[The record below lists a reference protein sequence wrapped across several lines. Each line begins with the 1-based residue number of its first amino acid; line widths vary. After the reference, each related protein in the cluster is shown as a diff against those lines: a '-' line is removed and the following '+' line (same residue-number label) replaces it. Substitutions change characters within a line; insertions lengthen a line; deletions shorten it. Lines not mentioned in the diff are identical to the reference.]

1 MNDYSNLL
9 GMDIQSEAFEAT
21 SRPMSS
27 RNAPSPILGMPS
39 RKDWEERLASLRA
52 ELEELDQDIFEEES
66 LACRSRSRLR
76 DSREEIL
83 TRITDLT
90 WLLST
95 SER

>member
-1 MNDYSNLL
+1 MNDDSNLL
-9 GMDIQSEAFEAT
+9 CMNIQSEAPCRPLSAMEA
-21 SRPMSS
+21 S
-27 RNAPSPILGMPS
+27 SPILGRPS

-95 SER
+95 SKR

>member
-9 GMDIQSEAFEAT
+9 SIDIQSEAIEAT
-21 SRPMSS
+21 SRPMTS
-27 RNAPSPILGMPS
+27 RDAPSPTLGRPS
-39 RKDWEERLASLRA
+39 RKDWQERLASLRA

-66 LACRSRSRLR
+66 LACRARSRLR

-90 WLLST
+90 WLLGT

>member
-9 GMDIQSEAFEAT
+9 GMNIQSEAP
-21 SRPMSS
+21 SRPM
-27 RNAPSPILGMPS
+27 NAMEASSPILGRPS

-52 ELEELDQDIFEEES
+52 ELEDLDQDIFEEES

>member
-1 MNDYSNLL
+1 MNDDSNLL
-9 GMDIQSEAFEAT
+9 GMNIQSEAP

-27 RNAPSPILGMPS
+27 MEASSPILARPS

-52 ELEELDQDIFEEES
+52 ELEDLDQDIFEEES